1 MRFTTDTGGTFTD
14 LIVEDDDG
22 ALHLFKSSTT
32 PDDPIRGVID
42 VLKVAAGTM
51 GMDLRTLLGKGELFI
66 HGTTRAINAIITG
79 NTARTALL
87 TTKGNPDVLVFR
99 EGGRM
104 EPFNFRV
111 PYPDPYVPR
120 ALTFEVPERV
130 LHDGTVAEELDLA
143 ALDAIID
150 RLEEERV
157 EAIAVSLLWSIAN
170 PAHELK
176 VQERLA
182 ERLPNVPVTLGHEV
196 NPVIREY
203 RRTTA
208 AAIDASLK
216 PLMADYMGN
225 LEDRLREVGFGGRI
239 LVFTS
244 QGGVLD
250 AKDVA
255 RTPIHVIN
263 SGPAMAP
270 VVGRYFADLDVG
282 AANAIVADTGGTT
295 YDVSLIRNR
304 EIPWAKETWI
314 GQPFRGH
321 MTGFPSVDVKSVGA
335 GGGSIAWVD
344 TGGMLHVGPRSAG
357 AVPGPVAYGNGG
369 TEPTVTD
376 AALALGYL
384 DPDNFLGGSMRL
396 QVEAA
401 AAAIERQVARPLGLS
416 VDAAAAAI
424 LEVVTENMVKAIADI
439 TIAQGIDPASAVL
452 IGGGGAAGLNSV
464 LIARRLG
471 CDQLIIPEVGPV
483 LSASGGLVSD
493 LSTHFREVL
502 PTRTDAFDHDKVN
515 ELLKSLRARC
525 EEFLAKNARGAIET
539 HISFRLEGHYPSQVW
554 DIDVPLPSGQVETAA
569 DVKALEEAFHRV
581 HEELFAMADIGS
593 PIEIIGWQAHVS
605 ARLRDEALGRMATDS
620 IGAAIS
626 GTRHCYFKET
636 GRVDTPVYSF
646 GNMAI
651 DERVEGP
658 AIVESPLTTVVVD
671 PGAVARRG
679 ASGSVIVDVAP
690 SRQNG
695 GA

>member
-22 ALHLFKSSTT
+22 ALHLFKSGTT
-32 PDDPIRGVID
+32 PDDPIRGVVD
-42 VLKVAAGTM
+42 VLRAAADAM
-51 GMDLRTLLGKGELFI
+51 GLDLRALLGKGELFI

-79 NTARTALL
+79 GTARTALL
-87 TTKGNPDVLVFR
+87 TTKGNPDVLVLR

-111 PYPDPYVPR
+111 PYPAPYIPR

-130 LHDGTVAEELDLA
+130 LHDGSVAQALDEA

-150 RLEEERV
+150 RLRAEEV
-157 EAIAVSLLWSIAN
+157 EAVAVSLLWSIAN
-170 PAHELK
+170 PVHELQ
-176 VQERLA
+176 VRERLA
-182 ERLPNVPVTLGHEV
+182 TRLPGCPVTLAHEV
-196 NPVIREY
+196 NPIIREY
-203 RRTTA
+203 RRTSA

-216 PLMADYMGN
+216 PLMGSYMGS
-225 LEDRLREVGFGGRI
+225 LEDRLREVGFEGRI

-270 VVGRYFADLDVG
+270 VVGRYFAELDAG
-282 AANAIVADTGGTT
+282 AANAIVTDAGGTT

-304 EIPWAKETWI
+304 GIPWAQETWI

-321 MTGFPSVDVKSVGA
+321 MTGFPSVDVRSVGA

-344 TGGMLHVGPRSAG
+344 AGGLLHVGPRSAG

-376 AALALGYL
+376 AALVLGYL
-384 DPDNFLGGSMRL
+384 DPDNFLGGTMRL
-396 QVEAA
+396 RLEAA
-401 AAAIERQVARPLGLS
+401 ARAVEANVARPLGLG

-424 LEVVTENMVKAIADI
+424 LEVVTENMVRAIADI

-471 CDQLIIPEVGPV
+471 CARLVVPEVGPV
-483 LSASGGLVSD
+483 LSASGGLVSE

-502 PTRTDAFDHDKVN
+502 PARTDAFDHGKVN
-515 ELLKSLRARC
+515 ALLSSLRARC
-525 EEFLAKNARGAIET
+525 EGFLEKNARGAVER

-554 DIDVPLPSGQVETAA
+554 DIEVPLPSGEIRDAA
-569 DVKALEEAFHRV
+569 DLEAVVQAFHRV
-581 HEELFAMADIGS
+581 HEDLFAVADAGS
-593 PIEIIGWQAHVS
+593 PVEVIGWQAHVS
-605 ARLRDEALGRMATDS
+605 ARLRDVALGRIAADS
-620 IGAAIS
+620 VGRAVS
-626 GTRHCYFKET
+626 GSRRCHFRET
-636 GRVDTPVYSF
+636 GRVDTPILSF
-646 GNMAI
+646 GNMEPDAMI
-651 DERVEGP
+651 EGP

-671 PGAVARRG
+671 PGATARRG
-679 ASGSVIVDVAP
+679 ASGSLIVDVAP
-690 SRQNG
+690 PRQDG
-695 GA
+695 RA

>member
-14 LIVEDDDG
+14 LIIEDDDG
-22 ALHLFKSSTT
+22 ALHQFKSNTT

-42 VLKVAAGTM
+42 VLGIAADAM
-51 GMDLRTLLGKGELFI
+51 AIDLRTLLGKGELFI

-79 NTARTALL
+79 TTARTALL
-87 TTKGNPDVLVFR
+87 TSKGNPDVLVFR

-104 EPFNFRV
+104 EPFNFKV
-111 PYPDPYVPR
+111 PYPAPYIPR
-120 ALTFEVPERV
+120 ALTFEVPGRI
-130 LHDGTVAEELDLA
+130 LHDGSVAEDLDET

-150 RLEEERV
+150 RLREEKV
-157 EAIAVSLLWSIAN
+157 QAVAVSLLWAIAN
-170 PAHELK
+170 PDHELA
-176 VQERLA
+176 VARRLA
-182 ERLPNVPVTLGHEV
+182 EQLPGVPVTLGHEV
-196 NPVIREY
+196 NPIIREY
-203 RRTTA
+203 RRTSA

-216 PLMADYMGN
+216 PLMGSYMGN
-225 LEDRLREVGFGGRI
+225 LEGRLREVGFAGRI

-282 AANAIVADTGGTT
+282 AANAIVSDMGGTT
-295 YDVSLIRNR
+295 YDVSLIRNG

-344 TGGMLHVGPRSAG
+344 SGGLLHVGPRSAG
-357 AVPGPVAYGNGG
+357 AVPGPVAYGQGG

-376 AALALGYL
+376 AALVLGYL

-396 QVEAA
+396 EVEAA
-401 AAAIERQVARPLGLS
+401 ARAVESKVAKPLGLS
-416 VDAAAAAI
+416 VDQAASAI

-452 IGGGGAAGLNSV
+452 VGGGGAAGLNAV

-471 CDQLIIPEVGPV
+471 CKQLIIPEVGPV
-483 LSASGGLVSD
+483 LSASGGLVSE
-493 LSTHFREVL
+493 LSTHFREVS
-502 PTRTDAFDHDKVN
+502 PTRSDAFDHERVN
-515 ELLKSLRARC
+515 AVLASLRARC
-525 EEFLAKNARGAIET
+525 EEFLAKNAKDAVER

-554 DIDVPLPSGQVETAA
+554 DIDVPLPAGEINDAA
-569 DVKALEEAFHRV
+569 DLDAVVQAFHRV

-605 ARLRDEALGRMATDS
+605 AKLRDVALGRIAADS
-620 IGAAIS
+620 IGQAVAGS
-626 GTRHCYFKET
+626 RHCYFKET
-636 GRVDTPVYSF
+636 GRIDTPILSF
-646 GNMAI
+646 GTMEVDA
-651 DERVEGP
+651 VVQGP
-658 AIVESPLTTVVVD
+658 AIVESPLTTVVID
-671 PGAVARRG
+671 PGATARRG
-679 ASGSVIVDVAP
+679 ASGSLILDVAP
-690 SRQNG
+690 FRQNG